1 MNVSGKPGS
10 RNNSK
15 TKNCRSLQEASPTIS
30 LWCQVGKE
38 TWEGNPTSPPPKQ
51 SRKSFF
57 GSYKSVKNYHCFP
70 CSLILSS
77 VCYIYINWSEVLL
90 LLLPADSLRAS
101 SPGRSGGGAPRRQT
115 EGPGE
120 LARSLP
126 DNKSAG

>member
-1 MNVSGKPGS
+1 MNVLDKPGS

-30 LWCQVGKE
+30 LWCQVGKVE
-38 TWEGNPTSPPPKQ
+38 TPPHLRLSKAEKASLEATSL
-51 SRKSFF
+51 SRIITVSH
-57 GSYKSVKNYHCFP
+57 V
-70 CSLILSS
+70 LSS
-77 VCYIYINWSEVLL
+77 FPRYVIYTYINWTEVSL

-115 EGPGE
+115 ERPGE